1 MKRRNNR
8 IFETLLIYSDTL
20 YVLLSF
26 VLSTCLKRTAVFFFF
41 YFFFLFPPL
50 GDIKSHECL
59 IFQGLFWLIFV
70 LLFYIVSIIDSHHH
84 LEQRRILGSSVL
96 LPSESV
102 II

>member
-1 MKRRNNR
+1 MKRGNNR
-8 IFETLLIYSDTL
+8 IFETLIYSDTL

-26 VLSTCLKRTAVFFFF
+26 VLSTCLKRTTVCFL
-41 YFFFLFPPL
+41 FFLFPSL
-50 GDIKSHECL
+50 GVIKGHECL

-70 LLFYIVSIIDSHHH
+70 ILFYIVCIIDSHHH
-84 LEQRRILGSSVL
+84 LEQRRVLGSSVH